1 MTFAVENAFALAI
14 LGEHNPETTTTKD
27 LILRTDLAFWRV
39 SSRLLE
45 GNTSLP
51 NADADIFEGV
61 FTLPMLGKRATSG
74 LDWNT
79 LVATVLEVYLSIR
92 ERLIRGECILPSPQS
107 TMRASR
113 LDPSVSIL
121 FGTGPT
127 FPAVESDVGEFPDNI
142 LNGEYEEYDEDDR
155 KAGLPNSGPINKG
168 TRSREE
174 DDSSPSPK
182 TKKRARKDKGKG
194 V

>member
-1 MTFAVENAFALAI
+1 MTFAIENAFALAI
-14 LGEHNPETTTTKD
+14 LGEHNPEISTTKD

-51 NADADIFEGV
+51 SADADIFEGV

-74 LDWNT
+74 LDWST

-113 LDPSVSIL
+113 LDPSVTIL

-127 FPAVESDVGEFPDNI
+127 FPAAESDVGEFPDNI

-155 KAGLPNSGPINKG
+155 EAGLPNSGPIKKG
-168 TRSREE
+168 KRAREE
-174 DDSSPSPK
+174 DDSSSSTK
-182 TKKRARKDKGKG
+182 TKRARKDKGKG

>member
-1 MTFAVENAFALAI
+1 MTFAIENAFALAI
-14 LGEHNPETTTTKD
+14 LGEHNPETSTTKD

-51 NADADIFEGV
+51 SAGADIFEGI
-61 FTLPMLGKRATSG
+61 FTIPMLGKRATSG

-79 LVATVLEVYLSIR
+79 LVASVLETYLSIR

-113 LDPSVSIL
+113 LDPSVTVL
-121 FGTGPT
+121 FGTGPM
-127 FPAVESDVGEFPDNI
+127 FPPAESDVGEFPDNI
-142 LNGEYEEYDEDDR
+142 LDGEFEEYDEDDR
-155 KAGLPNSGPINKG
+155 EAGLADSGPTKKG
-168 TRSREE
+168 KRAREE
-174 DDSSPSPK
+174 RDSSPS
-182 TKKRARKDKGKG
+182 TKRTKRARKHKGKG
-194 V
+194 L

>member
-1 MTFAVENAFALAI
+1 MTFAIENAFALAI
-14 LGEHNPETTTTKD
+14 LGEHNPETSTTKD

-51 NADADIFEGV
+51 SAEADIFEET
-61 FTLPMLGKRATSG
+61 FTLPMLGKRAISD
-74 LDWNT
+74 LDWST

-92 ERLIRGECILPSPQS
+92 ERLIRGECVLPSPQS

-113 LDPSVSIL
+113 LDPSVTVL

-127 FPAVESDVGEFPDNI
+127 FPAAESDVGEFPDNI

-155 KAGLPNSGPINKG
+155 ETGSADSGSTKKG
-168 TRSREE
+168 KRVRWEC
-174 DDSSPSPK
+174 DSSPSTRM
-182 TKKRARKDKGKG
+182 TKKARKE
-194 V
+194 